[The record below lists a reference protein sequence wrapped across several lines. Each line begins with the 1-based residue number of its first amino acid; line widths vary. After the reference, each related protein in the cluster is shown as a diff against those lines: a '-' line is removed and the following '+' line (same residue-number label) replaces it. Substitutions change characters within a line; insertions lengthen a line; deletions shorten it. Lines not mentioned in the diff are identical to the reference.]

1 MSVSE
6 NRREDEVAETGV
18 TPYERI
24 PELRNFYASGM
35 AVHSNII
42 EVEPKKK
49 MSAAKTLFV
58 LPFVT
63 SIEGGGVEIPDIQ
76 PQEVFYDAYLRFK
89 GNSMAEFQDSMHFKK
104 IHVEKKLQEIE
115 TAQRRTAGLIA
126 AEEDLTVEGENAEE
140 ALDKEYDKAYAGIGE
155 FAGGQANN

>member
-1 MSVSE
+1 
-6 NRREDEVAETGV
+6 
-18 TPYERI
+18 
-24 PELRNFYASGM
+24 M

-49 MSAAKTLFV
+49 MSEESKGQWVTEQFSSAAKTLFV